1 MRPDQPD
8 RRSFLL
14 HMSGTAAA
22 AWVNAQW
29 PVVLAAAQH
38 AHEAVHSK
46 ASKKFEAL
54 TAEQARQVEAIA
66 SQIIPKDD
74 LPGAREAGVVYFI
87 DRALMTFAADT
98 RPIYEKGI
106 AAMNQL
112 TATKYPTRKSFADAT
127 AEEQETILTEFI
139 AGSNYRTGRPEIT
152 PEPSGDFFRTIRM
165 HTIFGFLADPSA
177 GGNRDYAGWKV
188 VGRDPSPSFLP
199 PYGYYDED
207 YPGWQAVKAE
217 MEKK

>member
-14 HMSGTAAA
+14 QISGSAAA
-22 AWVNAQW
+22 AWINAQW
-29 PVVLAAAQH
+29 PAVVAAAQH
-38 AHEAVHSK
+38 AHEEVHSK
-46 ASKKFEAL
+46 APKKFEVL
-54 TAEQARQVEAIA
+54 TAEQARQVQAIA
-66 SQIIPKDD
+66 SQIIPTDD

-106 AAMNQL
+106 AAVNQL
-112 TATKYPTRKSFADAT
+112 TTTKYPARKTFADAA
-127 AEEQETILTEFI
+127 AEEQQAILTEFVV
-139 AGSNYRTGRPEIT
+139 GSDYRAGRPEIT
-152 PEPSGDFFRTIRM
+152 PGASDDFFRTIRM

-177 GGNRDYAGWKV
+177 GGNKDYAGWKV
-188 VGRDPSPSFLP
+188 VGRDPSPSFSS
-199 PYGYYDED
+199 PYGYYDKD
-207 YPGWQAVKAE
+207 YPGWQAIQAE

>member
-1 MRPDQPD
+1 MKSSQRE

-14 HMSGTAAA
+14 QMGWTAAA
-22 AWVNAQW
+22 AWLNAQW

-38 AHEAVHSK
+38 AHEAANSK
-46 ASKKFEAL
+46 TPGKFELL
-54 TAEQARQVEAIA
+54 TAEQARQVQAIA
-66 SQIIPKDD
+66 CQIIPSDE

-87 DRALMTFAADT
+87 DRALMTFASDT

-106 AAMNQL
+106 ASVNQL
-112 TATKYPTRKSFADAT
+112 TSTKYPERKTFADAT
-127 AEEQETILTEFI
+127 AEQQEAVLTELT
-139 AGSNYRTGRPEIT
+139 AGQGNGGARPEIV
-152 PEPSGDFFRTIRM
+152 PADSEDFFQTIRM

-177 GGNRDYAGWKV
+177 GGNKDYSGWKV
-188 VGRDPSPSFLP
+188 VGRDPASSFSS
-199 PYGYYDED
+199 PYGYYDKE